1 MIEKSIYDYLKTEQD
16 IGVYL
21 ERPKN
26 PPERY
31 YLIEKTSGGMTNH
44 VMNSTIIVQSYARS
58 LYEAADMNESI
69 IELML
74 EAVSL
79 VDISRVSLNSN
90 YNYTDPNTKQY
101 RYQAV
106 FDITHY

>member
-1 MIEKSIYDYLKTEQD
+1 MIEKSIYNYLKTEQD

-21 ERPKN
+21 ERPKD

-44 VMNSTIIVQSYARS
+44 IMNSTIIVQSYARS

-69 IELML
+69 IHLYLELHL
-74 EAVSL
+74 NLSL
-79 VDISRVSLNSN
+79 VKSYLPEIL
-90 YNYTDPNTKQY
+90 
-101 RYQAV
+101 
-106 FDITHY
+106 FDIFLSELLILISSPI

>member
-1 MIEKSIYDYLKTEQD
+1 
-16 IGVYL
+16 
-21 ERPKN
+21 
-26 PPERY
+26 
-31 YLIEKTSGGMTNH
+31 
-44 VMNSTIIVQSYARS
+44 
-58 LYEAADMNESI
+58 MNESI

>member
-1 MIEKSIYDYLKTEQD
+1 MIEKSIYNYLKTEQD

-44 VMNSTIIVQSYARS
+44 IMNSTIIVQ
-58 LYEAADMNESI
+58 
-69 IELML
+69 
-74 EAVSL
+74 
-79 VDISRVSLNSN
+79 
-90 YNYTDPNTKQY
+90 
-101 RYQAV
+101 
-106 FDITHY
+106 